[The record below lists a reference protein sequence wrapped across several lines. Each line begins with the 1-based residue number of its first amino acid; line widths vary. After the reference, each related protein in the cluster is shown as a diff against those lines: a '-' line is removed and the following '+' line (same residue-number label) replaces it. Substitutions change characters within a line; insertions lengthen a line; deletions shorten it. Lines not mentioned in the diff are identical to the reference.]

1 VNGPAEPSR
10 ASREALSLTAEE
22 CRALLPRAGVGRV
35 VFVDVRGPVAIPVNF
50 VRDGG
55 DIVFRTV
62 PWASVVASRV
72 AGPVSFEID
81 DLDHSQRMGWSLLA
95 TGELN
100 VIDDPRDLRHVEL
113 LDLWPW
119 PEGPRDRY
127 LRLEVVTITG
137 RRVTFAGSPTD

>member
-1 VNGPAEPSR
+1 
-10 ASREALSLTAEE
+10 
-22 CRALLPRAGVGRV
+22 
-35 VFVDVRGPVAIPVNF
+35 
-50 VRDGG
+50 
-55 DIVFRTV
+55 
-62 PWASVVASRV
+62 VVASRV